1 MTKTVHL
8 LSLVVAFVL
17 IGAPLTRSQ
26 EPPTSEEETT
36 PAQET
41 APTQETAPAQES
53 APVQEAPSVSAAA
66 ESFQRALRY
75 YRTRD
80 FNRALG
86 ELRQVAEVEP
96 NRADVLYLMGYSHYI
111 LKQFDDSLEAFRR
124 TFEEDPEFDPRT
136 IY

>member
-17 IGAPLTRSQ
+17 LGAPLTRSQ
-26 EPPTSEEETT
+26 EPPTPEEETT

-41 APTQETAPAQES
+41 SAQETM
-53 APVQEAPSVSAAA
+53 PVQEAPSVSAAA
-66 ESFQRALRY
+66 ESYQRALRY

-96 NRADVLYLMGYSHYI
+96 NRPDVLYLMGYSHYI

-124 TFEEDPEFDPRT
+124 TFEADPEFDPRT
-136 IY
+136 IYK